1 MMINWGF
8 LSCNDGLSFCLG
20 QYVISCSTTQQI
32 VITCISNTEIADDWK
47 FKPVITGLN
56 SQSAACMLLE
66 VTLTELKFIVE
77 KGSINKES

>member
-1 MMINWGF
+1 MMEL
-8 LSCNDGLSFCLG
+8 LSLVVRLTHA
-20 QYVISCSTTQQI
+20 TTQQI

-56 SQSAACMLLE
+56 FQLSAYMLLE

-77 KGSINKES
+77 KRKH